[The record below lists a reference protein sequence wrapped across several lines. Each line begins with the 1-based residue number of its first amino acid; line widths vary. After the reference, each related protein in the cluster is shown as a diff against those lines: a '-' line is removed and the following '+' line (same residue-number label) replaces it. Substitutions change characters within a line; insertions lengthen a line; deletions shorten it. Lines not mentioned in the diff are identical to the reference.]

1 VEMTAHRQGVNRPH
15 ALLVN
20 GCERGRLPH
29 SASRLLRAI
38 VEVKAKRDAS
48 KRELIDT
55 GRNKM
60 FAKRD
65 AKGQFKEMDD
75 VGRSLAVDRRRS
87 AKTTVKSGQG
97 DQGDR
102 PRAASTKTK

>member
-1 VEMTAHRQGVNRPH
+1 M
-15 ALLVN
+15 
-20 GCERGRLPH
+20 
-29 SASRLLRAI
+29 
-38 VEVKAKRDAS
+38 AKRSTS

-65 AKGQFKEMDD
+65 VQGRFREMDD
-75 VGRSLAVDRRRS
+75 VSRSLAADRRRA
-87 AKTTVKSGQG
+87 AKAVAKPGHG

-102 PRAASTKTK
+102 ARGGKKK

>member
-1 VEMTAHRQGVNRPH
+1 M
-15 ALLVN
+15 
-20 GCERGRLPH
+20 
-29 SASRLLRAI
+29 
-38 VEVKAKRDAS
+38 AKRSTS

-65 AKGQFKEMDD
+65 VQGRFKDMDE
-75 VGRSLAVDRRRS
+75 VRRS
-87 AKTTVKSGQG
+87 SATDPRTAAKTASKAGHG

-102 PRAASTKTK
+102 PRAATKKK

>member
-1 VEMTAHRQGVNRPH
+1 M
-15 ALLVN
+15 
-20 GCERGRLPH
+20 
-29 SASRLLRAI
+29 
-38 VEVKAKRDAS
+38 AKRS
-48 KRELIDT
+48 TTKRELIDA

-75 VGRSLAVDRRRS
+75 VGRSLTADRRRS
-87 AKTTVKSGQG
+87 AKTTVKSGHG

-102 PRAASTKTK
+102 PRAAVKKR